1 MDYQQ
6 TLDYMF
12 NQFPVYQHVGK
23 SAYKGDLSNT
33 LALDRHFGHPHRAFR
48 TIHVAGT
55 NGKGSTSHTLASV
68 LRSAG
73 YRTGLYTSP
82 HLKDFRERIR
92 VDGEMIPEAEVVAFV
107 EAHADVFS
115 QVRPSFF
122 EMTVAMAF
130 DYFRRCGVDVAVVEV
145 GLGGR
150 LDSTNIISPDLSVIT
165 NIGFDHTM
173 FLGDTLS
180 AIAGEKA
187 GIIKPGTPVVV
198 GERHPETQ
206 PVFEAAARRAGAP
219 IDFAED
225 VLRIDRA
232 TLTPGGM
239 QRFDISGV
247 VTLRDLDYS
256 LLGIY
261 QRRNILTVLASLAR
275 LRTLGYTISDADIR
289 TGLADV
295 QGRTGL
301 MGRWQQIGSRPTVI
315 ADTGHNEHGIRQVAQ
330 QLAAWPCAR
339 LHIVWAMVSDKNPE
353 LILPLLPPDAT
364 FYFAQAS
371 IRRAMPVA
379 ELTERAARLGIS
391 GRSFDTVAQA
401 LAAARAA
408 ASPDD
413 LIFVGGST
421 FTVAEVL

>member
-92 VDGEMIPEAEVVAFV
+92 VDGEMIPETEVVAFV

-130 DYFRRCGVDVAVVEV
+130 DYFRRCGVEVAVVEV

-219 IDFAED
+219 IVFAED

-247 VTLRDLDYS
+247 ITLRDLDYS

-330 QLAAWPCAR
+330 QLAAWPYAR

-371 IRRAMPVA
+371 ILRAMPVA